1 MTFKKI
7 NYYQPDDPCAL
18 ARFQNDLL
26 AHLQK
31 KCKKNQPLVLIC
43 IGSDRATGDWI
54 LGPLVGQSLIDSP
67 VYSVYGSL
75 QSPVHAKNLDHTI
88 ELIYT
93 FHKNPFVI
101 AIVPV
106 WAAKNMSD
114 ISLCLPCRFARD
126 RVYPKACLPSET
138 YPLPALL
145 TVFPSPIMKRSRQ
158 HGCKLFFIW
167 LLSLQKEFRLLNLK
181 LLNLKFHIAIFDQSL
196 TSHSL

>member
-43 IGSDRATGDWI
+43 IGSDRATGDC

-101 AIVPV
+101 AIDSCLGCEEHVGYITLSSMP
-106 WAAKNMSD
+106 
-114 ISLCLPCRFARD
+114 LCP
-126 RVYPKACLPSET
+126 
-138 YPLPALL
+138 
-145 TVFPSPIMKRSRQ
+145 
-158 HGCKLFFIW
+158 
-167 LLSLQKEFRLLNLK
+167 
-181 LLNLKFHIAIFDQSL
+181 
-196 TSHSL
+196 

>member
-43 IGSDRATGDWI
+43 IGSDRATGDC

-101 AIVPV
+101 AIDSCLGCEEHVGYITLSSMPLCPGQGV
-106 WAAKNMSD
+106 SKSLPPIGD
-114 ISLCLPCRFARD
+114 ISITGIVDRF
-126 RVYPKACLPSET
+126 SESYHET
-138 YPLPALL
+138 IQTTRLQ
-145 TVFPSPIMKRSRQ
+145 TVFYLAS
-158 HGCKLFFIW
+158 FIAKGI
-167 LLSLQKEFRLLNLK
+167 QTFEFETS
-181 LLNLKFHIAIFDQSL
+181 KFEVSYRHL
-196 TSHSL
+196 

>member
-31 KCKKNQPLVLIC
+31 KKKKNQPLVLIC
-43 IGSDRATGDWI
+43 IGSDRATGDC

-101 AIVPV
+101 AIDSCLGCEEHVGYITLSSMPLCPGQGV
-106 WAAKNMSD
+106 SKSLPPIGD
-114 ISLCLPCRFARD
+114 ISITGIVDRF
-126 RVYPKACLPSET
+126 SESYHET
-138 YPLPALL
+138 IQTTRLQ
-145 TVFPSPIMKRSRQ
+145 TVFYLAS
-158 HGCKLFFIW
+158 FIAKGI
-167 LLSLQKEFRLLNLK
+167 QTF
-181 LLNLKFHIAIFDQSL
+181 KFE
-196 TSHSL
+196 TSKFEVSYRHL